1 MFASV
6 ATSVDPSIQTEYDG
20 YITGYFVNAA
30 MYPYMRGELEL
41 DEAIQAFK
49 DEVDLYYDGAIIVE

>member
-1 MFASV
+1 
-6 ATSVDPSIQTEYDG
+6 
-20 YITGYFVNAA
+20 